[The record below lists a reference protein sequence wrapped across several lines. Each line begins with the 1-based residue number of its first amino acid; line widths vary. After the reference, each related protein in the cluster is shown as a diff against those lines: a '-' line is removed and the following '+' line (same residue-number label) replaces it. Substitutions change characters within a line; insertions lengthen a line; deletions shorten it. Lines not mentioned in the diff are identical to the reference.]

1 MRLKK
6 SVLGEKLALRLVDL
20 ISVDMLQKVQ
30 DNFSAAV
37 GIAVTIVDERGEPVT
52 RSGGFCAFC
61 QAIRSCEVRRER
73 CIHCDNDGGRM
84 AGEAG
89 EPSIYRCHC
98 GLVDFAAPII
108 IRDQYIGAVI
118 SGQVRL
124 QGEQESSL
132 EYIIPPDF
140 SWQQDEQLRAL
151 NEEIPRIPYQKL
163 RSAAYTLFYLA
174 QYLVEESYA
183 NVVGQQ
189 LAAQSLALMEESKR
203 RADLEKSLREAEL
216 KALSYQVNPH
226 FMFNVLNT
234 IGRLA
239 LKENAQKTENI
250 VYAFA
255 DMMRYVL
262 KRSQSQI
269 VEFDSEVEHVRNYLY
284 IQKVRMGDRL
294 TFTLDIPERYAKVLS
309 PFLALHTI
317 VENSINYAVEP
328 READGRIE
336 ISARDDGRDMILEV
350 VDNGDGMNPELI
362 RSAVSGASGHHGRA
376 SIGLHNVDSRLR
388 YLFGDSYGIVVESPV
403 AHGRGTRVR
412 MRFPLEF
419 DPCALAMP
427 LSRVETCTT
436 S

>member
-1 MRLKK
+1 M
-6 SVLGEKLALRLVDL
+6 RLVDL
-20 ISVDMLQKVQ
+20 ISVEMLQKVQ

-37 GIAVTIVDERGEPVT
+37 GVAVTIVDERGEPVT
-52 RSGGFCAFC
+52 RSGGFSAFC
-61 QAIRSCEVRRER
+61 KAIRSTEARRER
-73 CIHCDNDGGRM
+73 CIHCDNEGGRM
-84 AGEAG
+84 AGVAG

-108 IRDQYIGAVI
+108 VRDQYLGAVI

-124 QGEQESSL
+124 LDGQEASL
-132 EYIIPPDF
+132 DYIIPPDA
-140 SWQQDEQLRAL
+140 SWQQDAQLRAL

-174 QYLVEESYA
+174 EYLVEESYS

-269 VEFDSEVEHVRNYLY
+269 VELDSEVEHVRNYLF

-294 TFTLDIPERYAKVLS
+294 TFSLDVPGKYAKVLS

-328 READGRIE
+328 READGRVDV
-336 ISARDDGRDMILEV
+336 SAHDDGQDLILEV
-350 VDNGDGMNPELI
+350 VDNGDGMGSEQIL
-362 RSAVSGASGHHGRA
+362 SALRGSSGHHGRA
-376 SIGLHNVDSRLR
+376 SIGLHNVHSRLR
-388 YLFGDSYGIVVESPV
+388 YLFGDSYGLVIESPV
-403 AHGRGTRVR
+403 TQGRGTRVR
-412 MRFPLEF
+412 MRIPLDF
-419 DPCALAMP
+419 DPCERVMS
-427 LSRVETCTT
+427 LSKGAICTT
-436 S
+436 

>member
-1 MRLKK
+1 MRLQKRA
-6 SVLGEKLALRLVDL
+6 LRGGLALRLIDL
-20 ISVDMLQKVQ
+20 ISVEMLQRVQ

-37 GIAVTIVDERGEPVT
+37 GIAVTIVDEEGEPVT
-52 RSGGFCAFC
+52 RSGGFSAFC
-61 QAIRSCEVRRER
+61 QAIRSSQVRRER
-73 CIHCDNDGGRM
+73 CIHCDNEGGRM

-108 IRDQYIGAVI
+108 IRDKYLGAVI
-118 SGQVRL
+118 SGQVCL
-124 QGEQESSL
+124 QDEKEAAL
-132 EYIIPPDF
+132 EYIIPPDH
-140 SWQQDEQLRAL
+140 SWQQDDQLRAL
-151 NEEIPRIPYQKL
+151 NEDIPRIPYEKL
-163 RSAAYTLFYLA
+163 KSAAYTLYYLA
-174 QYLVEESYA
+174 QYIVEENYA

-226 FMFNVLNT
+226 FMFNVLNS

-239 LKENAQKTENI
+239 MKENAQRTEDV

-262 KRSQSQI
+262 KRSQSQ
-269 VEFDSEVEHVRNYLY
+269 VVAFDSEVEHVRNYLY
-284 IQKVRMGDRL
+284 IQKIRMGERL
-294 TFTLDIPERYAKVLS
+294 TFSLDIPDRYAKVLS
-309 PFLALHTI
+309 PFLALHTL

-336 ISARDDGRDMILEV
+336 ITARDDGKDMTLEV
-350 VDNGDGMNPELI
+350 VDNGDGMDTERV
-362 RSAVSGASGHHGRA
+362 RSALDGASGHHGRT

-388 YLFGDSYGIVVESPV
+388 YLFGDDYGIVIESPV
-403 AHGRGTRVR
+403 SHGRGTRVR

-419 DPCALAMP
+419 DPCGLAMQ
-427 LSRVETCTT
+427 LSRDEPCTT